1 MSAPDGTDSDQRWM
15 AAAIRLSRRHAGLTA
30 DNPSVGALIVS
41 DDGRVLGRGVTAPG
55 GRPHAERVAL
65 SEAGEAA
72 RGATAYVTLE
82 PCAHHGRTPPCA
94 DALIQ
99 AGVAR
104 VVYGATDPDPRVDGQ
119 GAARLR
125 AAGIEVVH
133 APTGRE
139 GERAF
144 EGFLMRVRAGRPF
157 VTLKM
162 AVSADGMVGRAGEGQ
177 VAISGPI
184 ARRQTHLLRAETDA
198 ILVGAGTALADRPL
212 LTCRLPGLESRSPRR
227 IVLDRRLRLPLDH
240 PLVRTSGEVPTWLA
254 TAETRPGR
262 LAPFETMGC
271 RLLPL
276 AGDDLGAF
284 LRSLVPLGIASL
296 LVEGGPVLAAG
307 FLEAGLVDRVICV
320 RSRRSVG
327 GLGVPAPAALL
338 SPPGFRRGRDEELG
352 PDRWVE
358 WERSN
363 R

>member
-1 MSAPDGTDSDQRWM
+1 MNDPEGNADDARWM
-15 AAAIRLSRRHAGLTA
+15 AAALRLSRRHVGLTD

-41 DDGRVLGRGVTAPG
+41 PDGRVVGRGVTAPG

-65 SEAGEAA
+65 AQAGDEA

-82 PCAHHGRTPPCA
+82 PCAHHGRSPPCA

-104 VVYGATDPDPRVDGQ
+104 VVYGAADPDSRVNGQ

-125 AAGIEVVH
+125 AAGVAVTH
-133 APTGRE
+133 FPADAE
-139 GERAF
+139 GERPF
-144 EGFLMRVRAGRPF
+144 EGFLSRIRLGRPF

-162 AVSADGMVGRAGEGQ
+162 AISADGLVGRAGEGQ

-184 ARRQTHLLRAETDA
+184 ARRQTHLLRAECDA

-212 LTCRLPGLESRSPRR
+212 LTCRLPGLERRSPKR

-240 PLVRTSGEVPTWLA
+240 PLVRTARDVPTWLA

-276 AGDDLGAF
+276 PQDDLGAF
-284 LRSLVPLGIASL
+284 LQSLVPLGIASV

-307 FLEAGLVDRVICV
+307 FLEAGLVDRLISV
-320 RSRRSVG
+320 RSERTIG
-327 GLGVPAPAALL
+327 GLGVPAPAAFLR
-338 SPPGFRRGRDEELG
+338 PAGFRRGRDERLG

-358 WERSN
+358 WERSK